1 MRASVLLAPTLKEV
15 PREAEAVSH
24 RLLLRAGF
32 IRPLA
37 SGIYLFLPLGLRVL
51 RKIETIVRE
60 EMDRAG
66 AQELLLAALHPR
78 ELWEATGRWA
88 SYGDDMM
95 KLRDRTGR
103 EFGLGP
109 THEEVITQLAAQ
121 EIHSYQDLP
130 KALYQ
135 IQVKFRDEPRP
146 RFGLLR
152 CKEFIMKDCYSFHA
166 TREDA
171 EKTYE
176 RMLAA
181 YKTVFTRVGIR
192 FIPVRAD
199 PGLIGGNL
207 SHEFIMPAESGEDT
221 LIHCPSCGHAA
232 SLEGA
237 EGAAPSS
244 SCPACHK
251 EASLVRGMEIGHIFF
266 LGTKY
271 SAKLNAQF
279 LDADGVRKPIE
290 MGCYGI
296 GVSRL
301 ISAVVE
307 SSHDDKGMIWP
318 KSVAPY
324 RVHLIVT
331 TMDKPDVVAAAERA
345 YADLSAAL
353 NGDCLIDDR
362 DCRAGVKFHDADLLG
377 IPVRLVFGRG
387 VAEGNVELQER
398 ATGQSRSIPLKQA
411 ADEVKSLL
419 A

>member
-1 MRASVLLAPTLKEV
+1 
-15 PREAEAVSH
+15 
-24 RLLLRAGF
+24 
-32 IRPLA
+32 
-37 SGIYLFLPLGLRVL
+37 
-51 RKIETIVRE
+51 
-60 EMDRAG
+60 
-66 AQELLLAALHPR
+66 
-78 ELWEATGRWA
+78 
-88 SYGDDMM
+88 
-95 KLRDRTGR
+95 
-103 EFGLGP
+103 
-109 THEEVITQLAAQ
+109 
-121 EIHSYQDLP
+121 
-130 KALYQ
+130 
-135 IQVKFRDEPRP
+135 
-146 RFGLLR
+146 
-152 CKEFIMKDCYSFHA
+152 
-166 TREDA
+166 
-171 EKTYE
+171 
-176 RMLAA
+176 
-181 YKTVFTRVGIR
+181 
-192 FIPVRAD
+192 
-199 PGLIGGNL
+199 
-207 SHEFIMPAESGEDT
+207 
-221 LIHCPSCGHAA
+221 
-232 SLEGA
+232 
-237 EGAAPSS
+237 
-244 SCPACHK
+244 
-251 EASLVRGMEIGHIFF
+251 MEIGHIFF